1 MLTLNFILV
10 CLLFSSKDV
19 YEPYPPLSTS
29 APPGKEPDA
38 VDNDKVSIGGS
49 ETDGEDDEFTRLKR
63 IREEERLSR

>member
-1 MLTLNFILV
+1 MFQY
-10 CLLFSSKDV
+10 FSFFSKNV

-29 APPGKEPDA
+29 APNASPRKDGDT
-38 VDNDKVSIGGS
+38 VDNDNVSIGGS